1 MSFPHKGVCKLRE
14 KKERA
19 LVRTQSFIRNHTEI
33 KIIILSIAAIIP
45 ANPPTLNIFIIDDHT
60 NIPLAIHLIKLTI
73 NTLMLITPFI
83 KERVNRANYLKAK
96 RIFYICRNTYL
107 FHTVFLIWF
116 LNMYMI
122 ILR

>member
-1 MSFPHKGVCKLRE
+1 MFISRI

-60 NIPLAIHLIKLTI
+60 SIPLAILLI
-73 NTLMLITPFI
+73 
-83 KERVNRANYLKAK
+83 NRYHI
-96 RIFYICRNTYL
+96 RP
-107 FHTVFLIWF
+107 HS
-116 LNMYMI
+116 
-122 ILR
+122 

>member
-14 KKERA
+14 KKKKERA
-19 LVRTQSFIRNHTEI
+19 LIRTQSFIRNHTEI

-60 NIPLAIHLIKLTI
+60 SIPLAIPLIKLTI

-83 KERVNRANYLKAK
+83 KGYVNLASYLKAK
-96 RIFYICRNTYL
+96 RILCICRNTYL
-107 FHTVFLIWF
+107 FRMVFLI
-116 LNMYMI
+116 
-122 ILR
+122 

>member
-1 MSFPHKGVCKLRE
+1 MFISRIK

-19 LVRTQSFIRNHTEI
+19 LVRTQSFIRNHIEI

-60 NIPLAIHLIKLTI
+60 SIPLAIPLIKLTI

-83 KERVNRANYLKAK
+83 K
-96 RIFYICRNTYL
+96 
-107 FHTVFLIWF
+107 
-116 LNMYMI
+116 
-122 ILR
+122 